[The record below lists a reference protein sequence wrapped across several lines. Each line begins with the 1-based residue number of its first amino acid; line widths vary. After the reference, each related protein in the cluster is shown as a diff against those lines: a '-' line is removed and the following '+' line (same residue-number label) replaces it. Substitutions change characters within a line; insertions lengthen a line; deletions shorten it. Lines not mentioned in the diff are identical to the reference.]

1 MRINRWNQT
10 RITELFGIKYPIL
23 LGPMG
28 GGFSTPELLA
38 AVSNAGGLGSY
49 GAYTLTPE
57 EILDVDKSI
66 RSLTKQPY
74 NFNLWVSDVDDRLM
88 NYPTERIEKVK
99 SLFRPYFDELN
110 IPIPDLS
117 PNIPSKFESQVEAIF
132 KIRPAVLSFIFGIPP
147 KRVLDECRKL
157 NIKTIGAATT
167 LDEGLLLEEAGV
179 DAVVAAGFEAGG
191 HRPSFLRPAQE
202 SLVGLFVL
210 IQQLRAKINTP
221 IIAAGG
227 ISDGNGIAAALRLGA
242 DAVQLGTA
250 FLACE
255 ESNATTAHRA
265 KLFSDDSKYTVLS
278 KSLTGRMGRM
288 IQNRIADEIGFDK
301 DVLPFPLHTKLL
313 APLKTEALAQGKTD
327 LVNFWCGQH
336 AMSLVHRQA
345 ADFMKA
351 LIAETA
357 VLLN

>member
-1 MRINRWNQT
+1 MRTNRWNQT
-10 RITELFGIKYPIL
+10 RVTELFGIKYPIL

-74 NFNLWVSDVDDRLM
+74 NFNLWVSDVDDRLR
-88 NYPTERIEKVK
+88 NYPTENIEKVK

-110 IPIPDLS
+110 IPMPDLS
-117 PNIPSKFESQVEAIF
+117 PNISSKFERQVEAIF

-147 KRVLDECRKL
+147 KWVLDECRKL

-179 DAVVAAGFEAGG
+179 DAIVAAGFEAGG
-191 HRPSFLRPAQE
+191 HRPSFLRPAQD

-210 IQQLRAKINTP
+210 IQQLRTKINTP

-288 IQNRIADEIGFDK
+288 IQNRIADEIRFDK
-301 DVLPFPLHTKLL
+301 EVLPFPLHTKLL
-313 APLKTEALAQGKTD
+313 APLKTEALARGKTD

-336 AMSLVHRQA
+336 AMGLVHR
-345 ADFMKA
+345 KA
-351 LIAETA
+351 EDLMTSLIAETA
-357 VLLN
+357 GLLN